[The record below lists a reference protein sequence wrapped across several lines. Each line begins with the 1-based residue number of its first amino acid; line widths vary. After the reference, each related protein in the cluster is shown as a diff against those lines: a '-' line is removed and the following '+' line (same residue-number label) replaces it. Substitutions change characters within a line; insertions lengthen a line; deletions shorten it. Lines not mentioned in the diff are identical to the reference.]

1 MRRLNGEVVVLIG
14 STGGIGAAILEEIKD
29 ENVALALASHRPEE
43 LEEQAREEKER
54 GRSVFARSLDGT
66 DEDAIR
72 EFLSAAREELGRL
85 DVLINLA
92 GLSSPGK
99 VQDLD
104 VDEFDKMMAL
114 NVRTTFVATKHFLN
128 LVDPE
133 AGGQILNLSSVASK
147 RANGVA
153 PLYCASKAAMSML
166 SKATQINAKELNVR
180 VTNVC
185 PGAVDSPFWGDRQV
199 PRETFLRTKD
209 VAEVVHFIL
218 TRESHVVI
226 EDVEFESA
234 GRL

>member
-14 STGGIGAAILEEIKD
+14 STGGIGAAILEEIKN
-29 ENVALALASHRPEE
+29 ENIALALASHRPEE
-43 LEEQAREEKER
+43 LEEQARKEKER
-54 GRSVFARSLDGT
+54 GRSVFARSFDGT
-66 DEDAIR
+66 DEDATR
-72 EFLSAAREELGRL
+72 EFLSAAKKELGRL

-114 NVRTTFVATKHFLN
+114 NVRATFVATKHFLK

-166 SKATQINAKELNVR
+166 SRATQINAKELNVR

-185 PGAVDSPFWGDRQV
+185 PGAVDSPFWGDREV
-199 PRETFLRTKD
+199 PRETFLRTND

-226 EDVEFESA
+226 EDIEFESA